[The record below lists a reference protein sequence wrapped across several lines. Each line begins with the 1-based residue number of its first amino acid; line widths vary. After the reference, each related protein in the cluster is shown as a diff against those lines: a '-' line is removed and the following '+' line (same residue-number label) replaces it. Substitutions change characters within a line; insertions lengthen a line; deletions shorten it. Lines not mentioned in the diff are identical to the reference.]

1 MTENV
6 TRTEDRQ
13 VMVDERHMQ
22 NAVEGFNRASANILQ
37 MGEAIAGMAGK
48 LRDIGSQLQ
57 ALQLKVA
64 MLEKV
69 TPMQAKD
76 LNGRIRERACDLEM
90 GYGLPEGSAQKLMA
104 AIRRAVRMETGA
116 RSTRDV
122 ARCDYPVV
130 CGLIGDWEDY
140 ETITKMR
147 MEDDHD

>member
-6 TRTEDRQ
+6 TRTEAGGPVCRPYEDG
-13 VMVDERHMQ
+13 
-22 NAVEGFNRASANILQ
+22 EGLRVIRS
-37 MGEAIAGMAGK
+37 MAGMIVDMK
-48 LRDIGSQLQ
+48 DQLQ

-90 GYGLPEGSAQKLMA
+90 SYGLPAGSAQKLMT

-147 MEDDHD
+147 REKCHGKG

>member
-6 TRTEDRQ
+6 TRTEAGGPVCRPYEDG
-13 VMVDERHMQ
+13 
-22 NAVEGFNRASANILQ
+22 EGLRVIRS
-37 MGEAIAGMAGK
+37 MAGMIVDMK
-48 LRDIGSQLQ
+48 DQLQ

-90 GYGLPEGSAQKLMA
+90 GYGLPEGSAQKLMT

-147 MEDDHD
+147 REVGR

>member
-6 TRTEDRQ
+6 TRTEAGGPVCRPYEDG
-13 VMVDERHMQ
+13 
-22 NAVEGFNRASANILQ
+22 EGLRVIRS
-37 MGEAIAGMAGK
+37 MAGMIVDMK
-48 LRDIGSQLQ
+48 DQLQ

-90 GYGLPEGSAQKLMA
+90 GYGLPEGSAQKLMT

-147 MEDDHD
+147 MEKDHDGEY